1 MARLTI
7 LLVIL
12 FIISG
17 CSSSTKV
24 NYYQETP
31 TEFAKFYATGYAPI
45 NSQSGKTKTEKLL
58 RAITASKLD
67 AYKELTAQIHGHQIN
82 SKSQFNDLMIK
93 NSSLTAS
100 VQGLVRGA
108 RVVKSYPVND
118 DIYATELE
126 LDYKDLYLLYNSSAS
141 PRHIINE

>member
-1 MARLTI
+1 MTRLTI
-7 LLVIL
+7 VTIIL

-17 CSSSTKV
+17 CSNSTKV
-24 NYYQETP
+24 SYYQEPP

-58 RAITASKLD
+58 QAITASKLD
-67 AYKELTAQIHGHQIN
+67 AYKELTAQVHGYQIN
-82 SKSQFNDLMIK
+82 SKSQFNDLIVK

-100 VQGLVRGA
+100 IEGLVRGA
-108 RVVKSYPVND
+108 RVVKSYPLND

-126 LDYKDLYLLYNSSAS
+126 LDYKDVYLLYNSSALS
-141 PRHIINE
+141 RHIINE

>member
-7 LLVIL
+7 LTFIL

-24 NYYQETP
+24 IYHQEPP
-31 TEFAKFYATGYAPI
+31 TEFAKLYATGYAPI
-45 NSQSGKTKTEKLL
+45 NSQSGRTKTEKLL
-58 RAITASKLD
+58 QAIKASKLD

-100 VQGLVRGA
+100 VEGLVRGA
-108 RVVKSYPVND
+108 RVIKSYPVND
-118 DIYATELE
+118 DIYVTELE
-126 LDYKDLYLLYNSSAS
+126 LDYKDVYLLHTSNTS